1 MIECESL
8 DVKLTRRC
16 ARFMLKKLID
26 ESEEL
31 LTACVKSHKWLSFQH
46 VFEMLAVNN
55 CEVKCKQYN
64 ARSMNSISKC
74 IREFFVYAN
83 ASRVFMR
90 EDEWQIVG
98 LSELFYFAKQVRFIF
113 KSSSLIDMTVP
124 ELEAFYKKLFL
135 NGKSGLV
142 KSLPV
147 NEQLFLQ
154 QQQAAVAGGGVGQQ
168 SVIPFRR
175 LGFTDLN
182 LLLAQGLC
190 LIVSVK
196 KYTDKRICINREFWP
211 KTMIESST
219 QMFMHSPSSSP
230 VERDP
235 VIQHAATSLTPLSN
249 RYVLADTSNHHN
261 HQQRNIFASSQLYA
275 DSAASSNGNGMLA
288 GYDYCNSD
296 YF

>member
-1 MIECESL
+1 
-8 DVKLTRRC
+8 
-16 ARFMLKKLID
+16 
-26 ESEEL
+26 
-31 LTACVKSHKWLSFQH
+31 
-46 VFEMLAVNN
+46 
-55 CEVKCKQYN
+55 
-64 ARSMNSISKC
+64 
-74 IREFFVYAN
+74 
-83 ASRVFMR
+83 
-90 EDEWQIVG
+90 
-98 LSELFYFAKQVRFIF
+98 
-113 KSSSLIDMTVP
+113 
-124 ELEAFYKKLFL
+124 
-135 NGKSGLV
+135 
-142 KSLPV
+142 
-147 NEQLFLQ
+147 
-154 QQQAAVAGGGVGQQ
+154 
-168 SVIPFRR
+168 VIPFRR